1 MQVFRHF
8 PLSSNTPIGLTIGN
22 FDGVHIGHQALI
34 KKLIAESKKRNLTPS
49 VMTFEPHPKEFFI
62 SENAPSRLT
71 TLREKL
77 EFFLDYGIEKV
88 FVCAFNQKFSNISS
102 EAFMGQILKEQLKV
116 QLLIVGDDFRF
127 GSKRQAGIE
136 DLKKNAFEL
145 FEIPEI
151 DLNGKRVSSTR
162 IREGLKEGRIEEVNQ
177 FLGRPYT
184 ISGKVVEGDKRGRQM
199 GFPTANIHMKHLRP
213 ALTGVYAVKLGN
225 RNGVA
230 NLGVRPTIA
239 GTPKL
244 LLEVHLL
251 NFNED
256 IYGQH
261 VQVTFLEKIR
271 DEMKFENFFDHKIIN
286 DDIEVAYF
294 QLKEKVMNFLQK

>member
-8 PLSSNTPIGLTIGN
+8 PLNSNLPIGLTIGN

-34 KKLIAESKKRNLTPS
+34 KKLITESKKRNLTPS

-151 DLNGKRVSSTR
+151 DVNGKRVSSTR
-162 IREGLKEGRIEEVNQ
+162 IRESLKEGRIQEVNQ

-244 LLEVHLL
+244 LLEVHLP

-261 VQVTFLEKIR
+261 VQATFLEKIR
-271 DEMKFENFFDHKIIN
+271 DEMKFENIDALIEQIKK
-286 DDIEVAYF
+286 DIAHATRYF
-294 QLKEKVMNFLQK
+294 EK

>member
-8 PLSSNTPIGLTIGN
+8 PLNSNVPIGLTIGN

-102 EAFMGQILKEQLKV
+102 EVFIHQILTEQLKAE
-116 QLLIVGDDFRF
+116 LLIVGDDFRF
-127 GSKRQAGIE
+127 GTKRQAGIE
-136 DLKKNAFEL
+136 DLRKNAFEL

-230 NLGVRPTIA
+230 NLGVRPTIS

-256 IYGQH
+256 IYVQH

-271 DEMKFENFFDHKIIN
+271 DEMKFENIDAL
-286 DDIEVAYF
+286 IEQIKKDVVHAIRYF
-294 QLKEKVMNFLQK
+294 EK

>member
-34 KKLIAESKKRNLTPS
+34 EKLIAESKKRKLTPA
-49 VMTFEPHPKEFFI
+49 VMTFEPHPKEFFTP
-62 SENAPSRLT
+62 ENAPTRLT

-77 EFFLDYGIEKV
+77 EFFLSYGIEKV

-102 EAFMGQILKEQLKV
+102 EVFIHQILTEQLKAE
-116 QLLIVGDDFRF
+116 LLIVGDDFRF
-127 GSKRQAGIE
+127 GTKRQAGIE
-136 DLKKNAFEL
+136 DLRKNAFEL

-230 NLGVRPTIA
+230 NLGVRPTVS

-271 DEMKFENFFDHKIIN
+271 DEMKFENIN
-286 DDIEVAYF
+286 ALIEQIKKDVVHATRYF
-294 QLKEKVMNFLQK
+294 EK

>member
-8 PLSSNTPIGLTIGN
+8 PLNSNAPIGLTIGN

-49 VMTFEPHPKEFFI
+49 VITFEPHPKEFFI
-62 SENAPSRLT
+62 PENAPCRLT

-77 EFFLDYGIEKV
+77 EFFLGYGIEKV

-102 EAFMGQILKEQLKV
+102 EVFINQILTEQLKAE
-116 QLLIVGDDFRF
+116 LLIVGDDFRF
-127 GSKRQAGIE
+127 GTKRQAGIE
-136 DLKKNAFEL
+136 DLRKNAFEL

-151 DLNGKRVSSTR
+151 DVNGKRVSSTR
-162 IREGLKEGRIEEVNQ
+162 IRECLKEGRIQEVNQ

-199 GFPTANIHMKHLRP
+199 GFPTANIYMKHLRP

-239 GTPKL
+239 GIPKL

-271 DEMKFENFFDHKIIN
+271 DEIKFENIDAL
-286 DDIEVAYF
+286 IEQIKKDVAQATRYF
-294 QLKEKVMNFLQK
+294 EKKNI

>member
-8 PLSSNTPIGLTIGN
+8 PLNSNAPIGLTIGN

-49 VMTFEPHPKEFFI
+49 VITFEPHPKEFFI

-116 QLLIVGDDFRF
+116 QLLIVGNDFRF

-162 IREGLKEGRIEEVNQ
+162 IREGLKEGRIQEVNQ

-271 DEMKFENFFDHKIIN
+271 DEMKFENIDAL
-286 DDIEVAYF
+286 IEQIKKDVAQATRYF
-294 QLKEKVMNFLQK
+294 EKKNI

>member
-8 PLSSNTPIGLTIGN
+8 PLSSSTPIGLTIGN
-22 FDGVHIGHQALI
+22 FDGVHIGHQVLI
-34 KKLIAESKKRNLTPS
+34 EKLIAESKKRKLTPS
-49 VMTFEPHPKEFFI
+49 VMTFEPHPKEFFTP
-62 SENAPSRLT
+62 ENAPTRLT

-77 EFFLDYGIEKV
+77 EFFLSYGIEKV

-102 EAFMGQILKEQLKV
+102 EVFMHQILKTRLKAE
-116 QLLIVGDDFRF
+116 LLIVGDDFRF
-127 GSKRQAGIE
+127 GSKRQAGID
-136 DLKKNAFEL
+136 DLRKNAFEL

-151 DLNGKRVSSTR
+151 DVNGKRVSSTL
-162 IREGLKEGRIEEVNQ
+162 IREDLKVGRIEEVNQ

-230 NLGVRPTIA
+230 NLGVRPTIS

-261 VQVTFLEKIR
+261 VQVTFLAKIR
-271 DEMKFENFFDHKIIN
+271 DEMKFENIN
-286 DDIEVAYF
+286 LLIEQIKKDIAYATRYF
-294 QLKEKVMNFLQK
+294 EK

>member
-22 FDGVHIGHQALI
+22 FDGVHIGHQVLI
-34 KKLIAESKKRNLTPS
+34 EKLIAESKKRKLTPS
-49 VMTFEPHPKEFFI
+49 VMTFEPHPKEFFTP
-62 SENAPSRLT
+62 ENAPTRLT

-77 EFFLDYGIEKV
+77 EFFLSYGIEKV

-102 EAFMGQILKEQLKV
+102 EVFMHQILKAQLKAE
-116 QLLIVGDDFRF
+116 LLIVGDDFRF
-127 GSKRQAGIE
+127 GSKRQAGID
-136 DLKKNAFEL
+136 DLRKNEFEL

-151 DLNGKRVSSTR
+151 DVNGKRVSSTL
-162 IREGLKEGRIEEVNQ
+162 IREDLKEGRIEEVNQ

-230 NLGVRPTIA
+230 NLGVRPTIS

-261 VQVTFLEKIR
+261 VQVTFLAKIR
-271 DEMKFENFFDHKIIN
+271 DEMKFENIN
-286 DDIEVAYF
+286 LLIEQIKKDIAYATRYF
-294 QLKEKVMNFLQK
+294 EK

>member
-8 PLSSNTPIGLTIGN
+8 PLSLETPIGLTIGN

-34 KKLIAESKKRNLTPS
+34 QKLIEESIRRKITPS

-62 SENAPSRLT
+62 PENAPTRLT
-71 TLREKL
+71 SLREKL
-77 EFFLDYGIEKV
+77 EFFLSCGVQNV
-88 FVCAFNQKFSNISS
+88 FVCAFNKNFAGISS
-102 EAFMGQILKEQLKV
+102 EVFMHQILKEQLKTEII
-116 QLLIVGDDFRF
+116 IVGDDFRF
-127 GSKRQAGIE
+127 GAQRLAGIK
-136 DLKKNAFEL
+136 DLRKSGFEL

-151 DLNGKRVSSTR
+151 NVKGKRVSSST
-162 IREGLKEGRIEEVNQ
+162 IREALNEGRIKSVTA

-199 GFPTANIHMKHLRP
+199 GFPTANIHMKHTRP

-230 NLGVRPTIA
+230 NLGIRPTVA
-239 GTPKL
+239 GIPKL

-251 NFNED
+251 NFNEN

-261 VQVTFLEKIR
+261 VQVTFMEKIR
-271 DEMKFENFFDHKIIN
+271 DEMKFENIN
-286 DDIEVAYF
+286 ALIEQIKKDVMCATHYF
-294 QLKEKVMNFLQK
+294 EK

>member
-1 MQVFRHF
+1 MQVLRHF
-8 PLSSNTPIGLTIGN
+8 PLNSNAPIGLTIGN

-162 IREGLKEGRIEEVNQ
+162 IREGLKEGRIQEVNQ

-213 ALTGVYAVKLGN
+213 ALTGVYAVKLEN

-271 DEMKFENFFDHKIIN
+271 DEMKFENIDAL
-286 DDIEVAYF
+286 IEQIKKDVAHATRYF
-294 QLKEKVMNFLQK
+294 EK

>member
-8 PLSSNTPIGLTIGN
+8 PLNSNAPIGLTIGN

-116 QLLIVGDDFRF
+116 QLLIVGNDFRF

-162 IREGLKEGRIEEVNQ
+162 IREGLKEGRIQEVNQ

-239 GTPKL
+239 GIPKL

-251 NFNED
+251 NFNEE

-271 DEMKFENFFDHKIIN
+271 DEMKFENIDAL
-286 DDIEVAYF
+286 IEQIKKDVAHATRYF
-294 QLKEKVMNFLQK
+294 EK

>member
-8 PLSSNTPIGLTIGN
+8 PLNSNVPIGLTIGN

-49 VMTFEPHPKEFFI
+49 VITFEPHPKEFFI
-62 SENAPSRLT
+62 PENAPSRLT

-151 DLNGKRVSSTR
+151 DVNGKRVSSTR
-162 IREGLKEGRIEEVNQ
+162 IRECLKEGRIQEVNQ

-271 DEMKFENFFDHKIIN
+271 DEMKFENIDAL
-286 DDIEVAYF
+286 IEQIKKDVAHATRYF
-294 QLKEKVMNFLQK
+294 EK

>member
-8 PLSSNTPIGLTIGN
+8 PLSSSIPIGLTIGN
-22 FDGVHIGHQALI
+22 FDGVHIGHQVLI
-34 KKLIAESKKRNLTPS
+34 EKLIAESRKRKLSPA
-49 VMTFEPHPKEFFI
+49 VMTFEPHPKEFFTP
-62 SENAPSRLT
+62 ENAPTRLT

-77 EFFLDYGIEKV
+77 EFFLSYGIEKV

-102 EAFMGQILKEQLKV
+102 EVFMSQILKEQLKAE
-116 QLLIVGDDFRF
+116 LLIVGDDFRF
-127 GSKRQAGIE
+127 GSKRQAGIG
-136 DLKKNAFEL
+136 DLRKNAFEL

-151 DLNGKRVSSTR
+151 DVNGKRVSSTR
-162 IREGLKEGRIEEVNQ
+162 IREDLKEGRIEEVNH

-199 GFPTANIHMKHLRP
+199 GFPTANIHMRHLRP

-230 NLGVRPTIA
+230 NLGVRPTIS

-261 VQVTFLEKIR
+261 VQVTFLAKIR
-271 DEMKFENFFDHKIIN
+271 DEMKFENIN
-286 DDIEVAYF
+286 ALIEQIKKDVDYATRYF
-294 QLKEKVMNFLQK
+294 EK

>member
-8 PLSSNTPIGLTIGN
+8 PLNSNVPIGLTIGN

-162 IREGLKEGRIEEVNQ
+162 IREGLKEGRIQEVNQ

-271 DEMKFENFFDHKIIN
+271 DEMKFENIDAL
-286 DDIEVAYF
+286 IEQIKKDVAHATRYF
-294 QLKEKVMNFLQK
+294 EK

>member
-8 PLSSNTPIGLTIGN
+8 PLSSETPIGLTIGN

-34 KKLIAESKKRNLTPS
+34 QKLTEESKRRKITPS
-49 VMTFEPHPKEFFI
+49 VMTFEPHPKEFFVP
-62 SENAPSRLT
+62 ENAPTRLT
-71 TLREKL
+71 SLREKL
-77 EFFLDYGIEKV
+77 EFFLSCGVENV
-88 FVCAFNQKFSNISS
+88 FICAFNKKFASISS
-102 EAFMGQILKEQLKV
+102 EVFMHQILKEQLKTK
-116 QLLIVGDDFRF
+116 LIIVGDDFRF
-127 GSKRQAGIE
+127 GAQRLAGIE
-136 DLKKNAFEL
+136 DLRKSGFEL

-151 DLNGKRVSSTR
+151 DVKGKRVSSTS
-162 IREGLKEGRIEEVNQ
+162 IREDLKEGRIESVTS

-199 GFPTANIHMKHLRP
+199 GFPTANIHMKHTRP

-230 NLGVRPTIA
+230 NLGIRPTVA
-239 GTPKL
+239 GIPKL

-256 IYGQH
+256 IYGHH
-261 VQVTFLEKIR
+261 VQVTFMEKIR
-271 DEMKFENFFDHKIIN
+271 DEMKFENIN
-286 DDIEVAYF
+286 ALIKQIKKDVAHATRYF
-294 QLKEKVMNFLQK
+294 EK

>member
-8 PLSSNTPIGLTIGN
+8 PLNSNAPIGLTIGN

-162 IREGLKEGRIEEVNQ
+162 IREGLKEGRIQEVNQ

-271 DEMKFENFFDHKIIN
+271 GEMKFENIDVL
-286 DDIEVAYF
+286 IEQIKKDVAHATRYF
-294 QLKEKVMNFLQK
+294 EK

>member
-8 PLSSNTPIGLTIGN
+8 PLSSNTSIGLTIGN
-22 FDGVHIGHQALI
+22 FDGVHVGHQALI
-34 KKLIAESKKRNLTPS
+34 EKLISESKRRKLTS
-49 VMTFEPHPKEFFI
+49 AVMTFEPHPKEFFTP
-62 SENAPSRLT
+62 ENAPTRLT

-77 EFFLDYGIEKV
+77 EFFLSYGIEKV

-102 EAFMGQILKEQLKV
+102 EVFMHQILREQLKAE
-116 QLLIVGDDFRF
+116 LLIVGDDFRF
-127 GSKRQAGIE
+127 GVKRQAGIE
-136 DLKKNAFEL
+136 DLRKNAFEL

-151 DLNGKRVSSTR
+151 NVTGKRVSSTR
-162 IREGLKEGRIEEVNQ
+162 IREDLKEGRIKEVSQ
-177 FLGRPYT
+177 FLGRPYS
-184 ISGKVVEGDKRGRQM
+184 ISGKVVEGDKRGRKM

-225 RNGVA
+225 RNGIA
-230 NLGVRPTIA
+230 NLGVRPTIS

-271 DEMKFENFFDHKIIN
+271 DEMKFENIDAL
-286 DDIEVAYF
+286 IEQIKKDVAHATRYF
-294 QLKEKVMNFLQK
+294 EK

>member
-8 PLSSNTPIGLTIGN
+8 PLSSNAPIGLTIGN

-34 KKLIAESKKRNLTPS
+34 EKLIAESKKRKLTPA
-49 VMTFEPHPKEFFI
+49 VMTFEPHPKEFFTP
-62 SENAPSRLT
+62 ENAPTRLT

-102 EAFMGQILKEQLKV
+102 EVFIHQILTEQLKAE
-116 QLLIVGDDFRF
+116 LLIVGDDFRF
-127 GSKRQAGIE
+127 GTKRQAGIE
-136 DLKKNAFEL
+136 DLRKNAFEL

-162 IREGLKEGRIEEVNQ
+162 IREGLKEGRIQEVNQ

-184 ISGKVVEGDKRGRQM
+184 IAGKVVEGDKRGRQM

-213 ALTGVYAVKLGN
+213 ALTGVYAVKLGD

-230 NLGVRPTIA
+230 NLGVRPTIS
-239 GTPKL
+239 GIPKL

-271 DEMKFENFFDHKIIN
+271 DEMKFENIDAL
-286 DDIEVAYF
+286 IEQIKKDVAHATRYF
-294 QLKEKVMNFLQK
+294 EK

>member
-8 PLSSNTPIGLTIGN
+8 PLNSNVPIGLTIGN

-77 EFFLDYGIEKV
+77 EFFLNYGIEKV

-151 DLNGKRVSSTR
+151 DVNGKRVSSTR
-162 IREGLKEGRIEEVNQ
+162 IRECLKEGRIQEVNQ

-261 VQVTFLEKIR
+261 VQVTFLQKIR
-271 DEMKFENFFDHKIIN
+271 DEMKFENIDAL
-286 DDIEVAYF
+286 IEQIKKDVAHATRYF
-294 QLKEKVMNFLQK
+294 EK

>member
-8 PLSSNTPIGLTIGN
+8 PLNSNAPIGLTIGN

-162 IREGLKEGRIEEVNQ
+162 IREGLKEGRIQEVNQ

-271 DEMKFENFFDHKIIN
+271 DEMKFENIN
-286 DDIEVAYF
+286 ALIEQIKKDVVHATRYF
-294 QLKEKVMNFLQK
+294 EK

>member
-8 PLSSNTPIGLTIGN
+8 PLNSNAPIGLTIGN

-116 QLLIVGDDFRF
+116 QLLIVGNDFRF

-162 IREGLKEGRIEEVNQ
+162 IREGLKEGRIQEVNQ

-271 DEMKFENFFDHKIIN
+271 GEMKFENIDVL
-286 DDIEVAYF
+286 IEQIKKDVAHATRYF
-294 QLKEKVMNFLQK
+294 EK

>member
-8 PLSSNTPIGLTIGN
+8 PLNSNAPIGLTIGN

-162 IREGLKEGRIEEVNQ
+162 IREGLKEGRIQEVNQ

-271 DEMKFENFFDHKIIN
+271 DEMKFENIDAL
-286 DDIEVAYF
+286 IEQIKKDVAHATRYF
-294 QLKEKVMNFLQK
+294 EK

>member
-8 PLSSNTPIGLTIGN
+8 PLSSNAPIGLTIGN

-34 KKLIAESKKRNLTPS
+34 EKLIAESKKRKLTPA
-49 VMTFEPHPKEFFI
+49 VMTFEPHPKEFFTP
-62 SENAPSRLT
+62 ENAPTRLT

-102 EAFMGQILKEQLKV
+102 EVFIHQILTEQLKAE
-116 QLLIVGDDFRF
+116 LLIVGDDFRF
-127 GSKRQAGIE
+127 GTKRQAGIE
-136 DLKKNAFEL
+136 DLRKNAFEL

-162 IREGLKEGRIEEVNQ
+162 IREGLKEGRIQEVNQ

-230 NLGVRPTIA
+230 NLGVRPTIS
-239 GTPKL
+239 GIPKL

-271 DEMKFENFFDHKIIN
+271 DEMKFENIDAL
-286 DDIEVAYF
+286 IEQIKKDVAHATRYF
-294 QLKEKVMNFLQK
+294 EK

>member
-8 PLSSNTPIGLTIGN
+8 PLNSNAPIGLTIGN

-116 QLLIVGDDFRF
+116 QLLIVGNDFRF

-162 IREGLKEGRIEEVNQ
+162 IREGLKEGRIQEVNQ

-261 VQVTFLEKIR
+261 VQVTFLQKIR
-271 DEMKFENFFDHKIIN
+271 DEMKFENIDAL
-286 DDIEVAYF
+286 IEQIKKDVAHATRYF
-294 QLKEKVMNFLQK
+294 EK

>member
-8 PLSSNTPIGLTIGN
+8 PSSSNTSIGLTIGN
-22 FDGVHIGHQALI
+22 FDGVHIGHQVLI
-34 KKLIAESKKRNLTPS
+34 EKLIAESKKRKLTPS
-49 VMTFEPHPKEFFI
+49 VMTFEPHPKEFFTP
-62 SENAPSRLT
+62 ENAPTRLT

-77 EFFLDYGIEKV
+77 EFFLSYGIEKV

-102 EAFMGQILKEQLKV
+102 EVFMHQILKAQLKAE
-116 QLLIVGDDFRF
+116 LLIVGDDFRF
-127 GSKRQAGIE
+127 GSKRQAGID
-136 DLKKNAFEL
+136 DLRKNAFEL

-151 DLNGKRVSSTR
+151 DVNGKRVSSTL
-162 IREGLKEGRIEEVNQ
+162 IIEDLKVGRIEEVNQ

-230 NLGVRPTIA
+230 NLGVRPTIS

-261 VQVTFLEKIR
+261 VQVTFLAKIR
-271 DEMKFENFFDHKIIN
+271 DEMKFENIN
-286 DDIEVAYF
+286 LLIEQIKKDIAYATRYF
-294 QLKEKVMNFLQK
+294 EK

>member
-8 PLSSNTPIGLTIGN
+8 PLNSNAPIGLTIGN

-116 QLLIVGDDFRF
+116 QLLIVGNDFRF

-162 IREGLKEGRIEEVNQ
+162 IREGLKEGRIQEVNQ

-271 DEMKFENFFDHKIIN
+271 DEMKFENIDALIEQIKK
-286 DDIEVAYF
+286 DIAHATRYF
-294 QLKEKVMNFLQK
+294 EK

>member
-1 MQVFRHF
+1 MQVFRNF
-8 PLSSNTPIGLTIGN
+8 PLNSNAPIGLTIGN

-116 QLLIVGDDFRF
+116 QLLIVGNDFRF

-162 IREGLKEGRIEEVNQ
+162 IREGLKEGRIQEVNQ

-271 DEMKFENFFDHKIIN
+271 DEMKFENIDAL
-286 DDIEVAYF
+286 IEQIKKDVAHATRYF
-294 QLKEKVMNFLQK
+294 EK

>member
-8 PLSSNTPIGLTIGN
+8 PLSSSTPIGLTIGN
-22 FDGVHIGHQALI
+22 FDGVHIGHQVLI
-34 KKLIAESKKRNLTPS
+34 EKLIAESKKRKLTPS
-49 VMTFEPHPKEFFI
+49 VMTFEPHPKEFFTP
-62 SENAPSRLT
+62 ENAPTRLT

-77 EFFLDYGIEKV
+77 EFFLSYGIEKV

-102 EAFMGQILKEQLKV
+102 EVFMHQILKARLKAE
-116 QLLIVGDDFRF
+116 LLIVGDDFRF
-127 GSKRQAGIE
+127 GSKRQAGID
-136 DLKKNAFEL
+136 DLRKNAFEL

-151 DLNGKRVSSTR
+151 DVNGKRVSSTL
-162 IREGLKEGRIEEVNQ
+162 IREDLKVGRIEEVNQ

-230 NLGVRPTIA
+230 NLGVRPTIS

-261 VQVTFLEKIR
+261 VQVTFLAKIR
-271 DEMKFENFFDHKIIN
+271 DEMKFENIN
-286 DDIEVAYF
+286 LLIEQIKKDIAYATRYF
-294 QLKEKVMNFLQK
+294 EK

>member
-8 PLSSNTPIGLTIGN
+8 PLNSNAPIGLTIGN

-151 DLNGKRVSSTR
+151 DVNGKRVSSTR
-162 IREGLKEGRIEEVNQ
+162 IREGLKEGRIQEVNQ

-271 DEMKFENFFDHKIIN
+271 DEMKFENIDAL
-286 DDIEVAYF
+286 IEQIKKDVAHATRYF
-294 QLKEKVMNFLQK
+294 EK

>member
-22 FDGVHIGHQALI
+22 FDGVHIGHQVLI
-34 KKLIAESKKRNLTPS
+34 EKLIAESKKRKLTPS
-49 VMTFEPHPKEFFI
+49 VMTFEPHPKEFFTP
-62 SENAPSRLT
+62 ENAPTRLT

-77 EFFLDYGIEKV
+77 EFFLSYGIEKV

-102 EAFMGQILKEQLKV
+102 EVFMHQILKAQLKAE
-116 QLLIVGDDFRF
+116 LLIVGDDFRF
-127 GSKRQAGIE
+127 GSKRQAGID
-136 DLKKNAFEL
+136 DLRKNAFEL

-151 DLNGKRVSSTR
+151 DVNGKRVSSTL
-162 IREGLKEGRIEEVNQ
+162 IREDLKGGRIEEVNQ

-230 NLGVRPTIA
+230 NLGVRPTIS

-261 VQVTFLEKIR
+261 VQVTFLAKIR
-271 DEMKFENFFDHKIIN
+271 DEMKFENIN
-286 DDIEVAYF
+286 LLIEQIKKDIAYATRYF
-294 QLKEKVMNFLQK
+294 EK

>member
-8 PLSSNTPIGLTIGN
+8 PLSSSTPIGLTIGN
-22 FDGVHIGHQALI
+22 FDGVHIGHQVLI
-34 KKLIAESKKRNLTPS
+34 EKLIAESKKRKLTPS
-49 VMTFEPHPKEFFI
+49 VMTFEPHPKEFFTP
-62 SENAPSRLT
+62 ENAPTRLT

-77 EFFLDYGIEKV
+77 EFFLSYGIEKV

-102 EAFMGQILKEQLKV
+102 EVFMHQILKAQLKAE
-116 QLLIVGDDFRF
+116 LLIVGDDFRF
-127 GSKRQAGIE
+127 GSKRQAGID
-136 DLKKNAFEL
+136 DLRKNAFEL

-151 DLNGKRVSSTR
+151 DVNGKRVSSTL
-162 IREGLKEGRIEEVNQ
+162 IREGRIEEVNQ

-230 NLGVRPTIA
+230 NLGVRPTIS

-261 VQVTFLEKIR
+261 VQVTFLAKIR
-271 DEMKFENFFDHKIIN
+271 DEMKFENIN
-286 DDIEVAYF
+286 LLIEQIKKDIAYATRYF
-294 QLKEKVMNFLQK
+294 EK

>member
-8 PLSSNTPIGLTIGN
+8 PLNSNVPIGLTIGN

-34 KKLIAESKKRNLTPS
+34 KKLIAESKKRNFTPS

-77 EFFLDYGIEKV
+77 DFFLDYGIEKV

-151 DLNGKRVSSTR
+151 DVNGKRVSSTR
-162 IREGLKEGRIEEVNQ
+162 IRESLKEGCIQEVNQ

-271 DEMKFENFFDHKIIN
+271 DEMKFENIDAL
-286 DDIEVAYF
+286 IEQIKKDVAHATRYF
-294 QLKEKVMNFLQK
+294 EK

>member
-8 PLSSNTPIGLTIGN
+8 PLNSNVPIGLTIGN

-116 QLLIVGDDFRF
+116 QLLIVGNDFRF

-151 DLNGKRVSSTR
+151 DVNGKRVSSTR

-271 DEMKFENFFDHKIIN
+271 DEMKFENIDALIEQIKK
-286 DDIEVAYF
+286 DIAHATRYF
-294 QLKEKVMNFLQK
+294 EK

>member
-8 PLSSNTPIGLTIGN
+8 PLSSNAPIGLTIGN

-34 KKLIAESKKRNLTPS
+34 EKLIAESKKRKLTPA
-49 VMTFEPHPKEFFI
+49 VMTFEPHPKEFFTP
-62 SENAPSRLT
+62 ENAPTRLT

-77 EFFLDYGIEKV
+77 EFFLSYGIEKV

-102 EAFMGQILKEQLKV
+102 EVFIHQILTEQLKAE
-116 QLLIVGDDFRF
+116 LLIVGDDFRF
-127 GSKRQAGIE
+127 GTKRQAGIE
-136 DLKKNAFEL
+136 DLRKNAFEL

-230 NLGVRPTIA
+230 NLGVRPTIS

-271 DEMKFENFFDHKIIN
+271 DEMKFENIDAL
-286 DDIEVAYF
+286 IEQIKKDVVHATRYF
-294 QLKEKVMNFLQK
+294 EK

>member
-8 PLSSNTPIGLTIGN
+8 PLNSNAPIGLTIGN

-77 EFFLDYGIEKV
+77 EFFLDYGIKKV

-162 IREGLKEGRIEEVNQ
+162 IRECLKEGRIQEVNQ

-271 DEMKFENFFDHKIIN
+271 DEMKFENIDAL
-286 DDIEVAYF
+286 IEQIKKDVAHATRYF
-294 QLKEKVMNFLQK
+294 EK